1 MKPRQLCIPV
11 LCILVAVGTLWTY
24 QRNRVWGDAI
34 TLWQDCVVKSPNKAR
49 PYNNLGVA
57 LDQAGQSEAAIEN
70 YYAAIKI
77 NPYYGNAHYN
87 LGSAF
92 ARKGQ
97 LNSGI
102 AHMTR
107 ALELEPNN
115 YEAHNNLGIALLI
128 QGAPQKADYASAHNN
143 LGIAMGRQHNL
154 SEAVFHFQE
163 ALRLDPAYAE
173 AHNNLG
179 NAYRDQGKFEAAKQ
193 HFSKALSINPR
204 YEAARKNYEE
214 NQKNLK

>member
-1 MKPRQLCIPV
+1 
-11 LCILVAVGTLWTY
+11 
-24 QRNRVWGDAI
+24 
-34 TLWQDCVVKSPNKAR
+34 
-49 PYNNLGVA
+49 
-57 LDQAGQSEAAIEN
+57 
-70 YYAAIKI
+70 
-77 NPYYGNAHYN
+77 
-87 LGSAF
+87 
-92 ARKGQ
+92 
-97 LNSGI
+97 
-102 AHMTR
+102 
-107 ALELEPNN
+107 
-115 YEAHNNLGIALLI
+115 
-128 QGAPQKADYASAHNN
+128 
-143 LGIAMGRQHNL
+143 MGRQHNL